1 MQGAI
6 GKPPAIH
13 HLKSSRFRRGGEGV
27 QRATAKPSGKS
38 IDKAQ
43 LHPKGLRRSPE
54 GDRKALWN
62 FLLIPFQR
70 NNFLKKSN
78 VTFPFQLCFINI
90 KNREVSR
97 RHRGKGKAGLPQ
109 RVFKLLY
116 PPVRIERTMGI
127 IHHLFPFVK
136 AFSENSFLK
145 FLRIVRVF
153 IYSVFLLLLASVYFK
168 GA

>member
-1 MQGAI
+1 MCKEKFI
-6 GKPPAIH
+6 
-13 HLKSSRFRRGGEGV
+13 
-27 QRATAKPSGKS
+27 
-38 IDKAQ
+38 
-43 LHPKGLRRSPE
+43 
-54 GDRKALWN
+54 
-62 FLLIPFQR
+62 
-70 NNFLKKSN
+70 
-78 VTFPFQLCFINI
+78 TFPFQLCFINII

-145 FLRIVRVF
+145 FFRIVRVF

-168 GA
+168 GAWPSPPWPLRVHPFERFRLLQDKIMFYCIKIQLHPKGLRRSPEVSERLCASGA

>member
-1 MQGAI
+1 MFH
-6 GKPPAIH
+6 KH
-13 HLKSSRFRRGGEGV
+13 NK
-27 QRATAKPSGKS
+27 
-38 IDKAQ
+38 
-43 LHPKGLRRSPE
+43 
-54 GDRKALWN
+54 
-62 FLLIPFQR
+62 
-70 NNFLKKSN
+70 
-78 VTFPFQLCFINI
+78 

-145 FLRIVRVF
+145 FFRIVRVF
-153 IYSVFLLLLASVYFK
+153 KAMPRVHFQKASNLFGLPV
-168 GA
+168 ASR